1 MTRISTSTQRRL
13 QRLRRRQ
20 QRVIRYGTAPQS
32 SLPFRFDASFCIYG
46 IGAHHETI
54 TLNTG
59 ISPSSTHLKSES
71 RRFGGKRLKDDLWL
85 LQSPLGEGASLE
97 EHLDW
102 LWATV
107 GPYKA
112 YFKDL
117 IATASSASITLGCL
131 SESPYPFFSVG
142 EGSMKIV
149 RELELGCSFNFTCV

>member
-1 MTRISTSTQRRL
+1 MTKIATTTRRRL
-13 QRLRRRQ
+13 ERLRRRQ
-20 QRVIRYGTAPQS
+20 QRVVCYGTAPRS
-32 SLPFRFDASFCIYG
+32 SLPFRFDASLRISG
-46 IGAHHETI
+46 IGSQHEAI

-59 ISPSSTHLKSES
+59 ISPSAKHLKGEP
-71 RRFGGKRLKDDLWL
+71 RFGTKRWTEDVWVLR
-85 LQSPLGEGASLE
+85 SPLGEGASLE

-107 GPYKA
+107 SPYKA

-117 IATASSASITLGCL
+117 VAVASSASVVLGCL

-142 EGSMKIV
+142 DGAMKIV

>member
-1 MTRISTSTQRRL
+1 MTRISTTTHRRL

-20 QRVIRYGTAPQS
+20 RRLIRYGTARRS
-32 SLPFRFDASFCIYG
+32 SLPFRFDASLRIS
-46 IGAHHETI
+46 GAGPQHEAI

-59 ISPSSTHLKSES
+59 ISPSFTHLKGEF
-71 RRFGGKRLKDDLWL
+71 RFGNKRWEEDLWV

-102 LWATV
+102 LWTTIS
-107 GPYKA
+107 PYKA

-117 IATASSASITLGCL
+117 IAVASSASVVLGCL

-142 EGSMKIV
+142 DGSMKIV
-149 RELELGCSFNFTCV
+149 RELELGCAFNFTCV

>member
-1 MTRISTSTQRRL
+1 MTRISTSIQRRL

-20 QRVIRYGTAPQS
+20 QRVIRYRTAPRS
-32 SLPFRFDASFCIYG
+32 SLPFRFDASLRICG
-46 IGAHHETI
+46 VGARHEAI

-59 ISPSSTHLKSES
+59 ISPSSTHLKGEKH
-71 RRFGGKRLKDDLWL
+71 FGGKRWEEDLWL

-117 IATASSASITLGCL
+117 IASSSSASVTLGCL

-142 EGSMKIV
+142 DGSMKIV
-149 RELELGCSFNFTCV
+149 RELEVGCSFNFTCI

>member
-20 QRVIRYGTAPQS
+20 QRLIRYGTAPRS
-32 SLPFRFDASFCIYG
+32 SLPFRFDASLCIYG
-46 IGAHHETI
+46 VGAHYDTI

-59 ISPSSTHLKSES
+59 ISPSSTYLKGEK
-71 RRFGGKRLKDDLWL
+71 RFGGKRREEDLWL

-107 GPYKA
+107 SPYKA

-117 IATASSASITLGCL
+117 IAVASSASITLGCL

-142 EGSMKIV
+142 DGSMKIL